1 LFCCCR
7 TVVSPQLMVSDL
19 LDEDSNFLVHQ
30 IGPLVLYRV
39 SAAFGDNSAAVGGEA
54 FETFLLLLPEYA
66 LFERQFRSTFRYAGI
81 SPLFESSR
89 TYPPG
94 LRA

>member
-1 LFCCCR
+1 
-7 TVVSPQLMVSDL
+7 MVSDL

-54 FETFLLLLPEYA
+54 FETFLLCSQNTLC
-66 LFERQFRSTFRYAGI
+66 
-81 SPLFESSR
+81 SSASFAVPSG
-89 TYPPG
+89 TP
-94 LRA
+94 A